1 MAELAQIPMRRGRIL
16 VVDDDLLIRRMMRR
30 TLEAAYDVVEA
41 SDGAEALEALRAD
54 PAGFHLVLC
63 DLEMPRMSGA
73 ELCAQLASTLPEL
86 LDHLVIVTGGART
99 QELDRF
105 VAAREPLVLHKPF
118 DLDELRE
125 LAARRVRARLAA
137 AS

>member
-1 MAELAQIPMRRGRIL
+1 MAELAQIPVRRGRIL
-16 VVDDDLLIRRMMRR
+16 VVDDDVLIRRMMRR
-30 TLEAAYDVVEA
+30 TLEVAHDIVEA

-54 PAGFHLVLC
+54 PRGFHLVLC

-73 ELCAQLASTLPEL
+73 ELCAQLADDLPEL
-86 LDHLVIVTGGART
+86 LDRLVIVTGGART

-105 VAAREPLVLHKPF
+105 VTEREPFVLRKPF

-125 LAARRVRARLAA
+125 LAARRVLAA